1 MTVSVSTVK
10 PLVAVSMNVI
20 VPEGKYPPDKC
31 AMSVRVVP
39 ATPPGDA
46 VVLRP
51 GEARETTVGSGD
63 AFAGLLFGSP
73 L

>member
-1 MTVSVSTVK
+1 MPFAVTVSVSTVK

-39 ATPPGDA
+39 ATPPGEA
-46 VVLRP
+46 VVLRL
-51 GEARETTVGSGD
+51 GEA
-63 AFAGLLFGSP
+63 FGVIVRRKP
-73 L
+73 C